1 MKRITKNRGE
11 FHTAIKKTNYYR
23 MKTMVVK
30 KSLITASLLLMLLFF
45 SVSLSAQE
53 KNKVLD
59 QNISIIAEN
68 EYLEDVIKKICTQ
81 FNLDFDYNSKLI
93 KGKTVNLNV
102 SNKSVKEVLDKL
114 MKDFYL
120 IFEIENNL
128 LVVRDY
134 VPLSESIDPD
144 KLYKTPSIGF
154 LFDNPKK
161 KTLTI
166 KFKQISNLIIIPVSI
181 NGSDTMNF
189 ILDSGVKDPIITEL
203 TLVKELNLN
212 YMKPIELRGL
222 GNDLITQAYQSG
234 DNTITLEGLK
244 AEHQKINVI
253 IDENFQISQILGM
266 PVHGLIGFNLFNN
279 YVIKVNY
286 DEEEIELYKPQY
298 FTYVPKK
305 NDLVLPLQLFRNK
318 PVIHSEIVQDSGEVI
333 PVMLL
338 IDTGASDALWLSPT
352 SNDQIKIPEK
362 NLYSFLGVGLGG
374 ELYGHKGRLNAL
386 IIGGKLMEEP
396 IVSYPESEYINNVIS
411 QEQRNGSIGG
421 EILRRFTLYFDF
433 FNKRMILKPNGSFHS
448 KFYYNMSGLEII
460 NPVPGLPV
468 FTISNVMENSPAWE
482 AGFRENDQVL
492 SINSNSHKDLSL
504 NEINLMLRQRQNK
517 RINMTVLRNGAEMKS
532 TFYLRETF

>member
-1 MKRITKNRGE
+1 
-11 FHTAIKKTNYYR
+11 

-298 FTYVPKK
+298 FTYAPKK
-305 NDLVLPLQLFRNK
+305 NDLVLPLQLIRNK

-352 SNDQIKIPEK
+352 SNNQIKIPEK

-374 ELYGHKGRLNAL
+374 ELYGHKGRVNAL

-421 EILRRFTLYFDF
+421 EILRRFTIYFDF
-433 FNKRMILKPNGSFHS
+433 FNKRMILKPNGSYHN